1 MSDLGPVNIDFVI
14 GGNVDSEGKKVEQSF
29 EGIGG
34 AARKAKAEV
43 KAAIAEQKAVVKQIE
58 RDIKELEKLLNKTA
72 PGHAKMAVTGD
83 LHAAKKAL
91 EEEKNSLIELE
102 NQVESTAQA
111 HVRLTTRVREAKDEL
126 ARMSGS
132 LTDTDYAKK
141 AQEIAQLEAQLDI
154 VQRRTAI
161 LADPNKGFK
170 AAAGA
175 ASVLS
180 GTMAAGVGVASLF
193 GAEQEKLAKIQT
205 RLQSVMAIT
214 IGVQQVAEQLNKDSY
229 FSVVTLTKVKNA
241 WAAANLN
248 VATTLGITTA
258 ASKALMFTGIGV
270 VIAGVAALITVFN
283 KWSEKQKEV
292 NRLQK
297 EFTGLVSEQSKGPIA
312 AVENLR
318 VKWNALGDDM
328 QAKQK
333 FIEQNKAA
341 FDSLGVAIRNVSD
354 AQNLLVANK
363 SAFISAQVS
372 KARAL
377 AYTKQAEAEV
387 EKLIEAQEKLNK
399 VPKAYK
405 TVKGTYT
412 DGYGVQREGKVQVKD
427 SRWQEAEDDVINIQ
441 KNMNA
446 LFAKAHQEEQAGFK
460 KLKDAGIEG
469 ALDYKEGTVGAIEEA
484 IAAKRASIK
493 HLAGSDEIKKVN
505 SEIDALEEQLKRLL
519 GSELDSDSDRRT
531 PYDAAGALQNQIL
544 ALQAQTAKLQLE
556 QMQESLQKRLA
567 QIDAEEQAEV
577 QKIAEKEQAIIDA
590 YNKAHEGEQGFT
602 AVSTLA
608 GTGISTADSERFEDE
623 KARLTEAY
631 EAKRTNTV
639 KQYGEETL
647 RLAGEFADKR
657 VKIETDY
664 QQRIDALK
672 KQAAELEAQ
681 AARTSFPELKAQL
694 EEQAQAARDAATV
707 AATERD
713 QRVSE
718 TTASLIMETEAYKT
732 ATDEKIWLNRQLTED
747 IIAEIQ
753 KRVDAE
759 VAAGKLSTEEAK
771 KIMDAVSSSPVAGV
785 QIGLKSFIAS
795 LKDLKKAKDDL
806 AKAKDAQ
813 QAKDATEAF
822 QAAEQS
828 VAANTDALMGHLGTA
843 NFFADQAIGLLQAL
857 SKEEGDAA
865 SSAANS
871 IGAVMDIANA
881 TMQGFQQGGIAG
893 AAVALVLSTA
903 TKIFQAEKE
912 HQEALKR
919 LADAKLA
926 QQEAYNLALM
936 KQNELLERA
945 QTIAGTDAL
954 AQANA
959 YAQQAAKFRN
969 AENKAL
975 DALRGATVQ
984 TGTKK
989 TGLFGWGGEKAVY
1002 SDMLKAYPGLID
1014 GQGRLNRELAQSILD
1029 NENLDEASRKA
1040 LETALQYADEYEDAL
1055 KGLHD
1060 YLTSVF
1066 GSLGGDLMN
1075 AITQNLDSA
1084 KDAIDEFKD
1093 YVGEAMKK
1101 LISDLAYSMFFAS
1114 IIEEFSEKIKKIYED
1129 TELSDTD
1136 KAALAAMEMERLLQ
1150 SIEGITPEAQNFI
1163 KTMYDTLGEMFGISM
1178 YGGGEGPTGIKG
1190 DVAKMTEDTGQALV
1204 GQIVAMRLNVSAL
1217 LANSK
1222 SSLDTISASLG
1233 VLQQIRD
1240 NTFFC
1245 RRLVSVDETLI
1256 YMKNNGITMR

>member
-1 MSDLGPVNIDFVI
+1 
-14 GGNVDSEGKKVEQSF
+14 
-29 EGIGG
+29 
-34 AARKAKAEV
+34 
-43 KAAIAEQKAVVKQIE
+43 
-58 RDIKELEKLLNKTA
+58 
-72 PGHAKMAVTGD
+72 
-83 LHAAKKAL
+83 
-91 EEEKNSLIELE
+91 
-102 NQVESTAQA
+102 
-111 HVRLTTRVREAKDEL
+111 
-126 ARMSGS
+126 
-132 LTDTDYAKK
+132 
-141 AQEIAQLEAQLDI
+141 
-154 VQRRTAI
+154 
-161 LADPNKGFK
+161 
-170 AAAGA
+170 
-175 ASVLS
+175 
-180 GTMAAGVGVASLF
+180 MAAGVGVASLF

-205 RLQSVMAIT
+205 RLQSVMVIT

-229 FSVVTLTKVKNA
+229 FTVVALTKVKNA
-241 WAAANLN
+241 WAAANLK

-270 VIAGVAALITVFN
+270 VIAGVAALISVYS
-283 KWSEKQKEV
+283 KWK
-292 NRLQK
+292 
-297 EFTGLVSEQSKGPIA
+297 
-312 AVENLR
+312 
-318 VKWNALGDDM
+318 
-328 QAKQK
+328 
-333 FIEQNKAA
+333 
-341 FDSLGVAIRNVSD
+341 
-354 AQNLLVANK
+354 
-363 SAFISAQVS
+363 
-372 KARAL
+372 
-377 AYTKQAEAEV
+377 TKQD
-387 EKLIEAQEKLNK
+387 EKNK
-399 VPKAYK
+399 
-405 TVKGTYT
+405 
-412 DGYGVQREGKVQVKD
+412 
-427 SRWQEAEDDVINIQ
+427 
-441 KNMNA
+441 
-446 LFAKAHQEEQAGFK
+446 
-460 KLKDAGIEG
+460 
-469 ALDYKEGTVGAIEEA
+469 
-484 IAAKRASIK
+484 
-493 HLAGSDEIKKVN
+493 
-505 SEIDALEEQLKRLL
+505 ALEEEKRIQAELSKQISDSFGKEMAKIEAMRAALNSENISRSKKLDIVKRLRDQIPGYTAEL
-519 GSELDSDSDRRT
+519 NKEGNVIRENKKAIDDYMASLEKSLKLRAAEKELEELYSKAYAIESDPEFQKKKQSEKNANEVANIIRQAEGLEPVFWEHTTPELDDIKKRAETIKDYISSNGLST
-531 PYDAAGALQNQIL
+531 IIKEEASKAAKEQYNAANALQKQIL
-544 ALQAQTAKLQLE
+544 ALQAQTANLQLE

-577 QKIAEKEQAIIDA
+577 QKIAENEQAIIEA
-590 YNKAHEGEQGFT
+590 YNKAHKDDEGFT
-602 AVSTLA
+602 AATTLA
-608 GTGISTADSERFEDE
+608 QTGISTADLEKFEDE
-623 KARLTEAY
+623 KTRLTEAY

-657 VKIETDY
+657 IKIETDF
-664 QQRIDALK
+664 QQRIDALN

-681 AARTSFPELKAQL
+681 AARTSSPELKAQL

-828 VAANTDALMGHLGTA
+828 VAANTDALMGYLGTA

>member
-141 AQEIAQLEAQLDI
+141 AQEIAQLEARLDI

-229 FSVVTLTKVKNA
+229 FTVVALTKVKNA
-241 WAAANLN
+241 WAAANLK

-270 VIAGVAALITVFN
+270 VIAGVAALISVYS
-283 KWSEKQKEV
+283 KWK
-292 NRLQK
+292 
-297 EFTGLVSEQSKGPIA
+297 
-312 AVENLR
+312 
-318 VKWNALGDDM
+318 
-328 QAKQK
+328 
-333 FIEQNKAA
+333 
-341 FDSLGVAIRNVSD
+341 
-354 AQNLLVANK
+354 
-363 SAFISAQVS
+363 
-372 KARAL
+372 
-377 AYTKQAEAEV
+377 TKQD
-387 EKLIEAQEKLNK
+387 EKNK
-399 VPKAYK
+399 
-405 TVKGTYT
+405 
-412 DGYGVQREGKVQVKD
+412 
-427 SRWQEAEDDVINIQ
+427 
-441 KNMNA
+441 
-446 LFAKAHQEEQAGFK
+446 
-460 KLKDAGIEG
+460 
-469 ALDYKEGTVGAIEEA
+469 
-484 IAAKRASIK
+484 
-493 HLAGSDEIKKVN
+493 
-505 SEIDALEEQLKRLL
+505 ALEEEKRIQAELSKQISDSFGKEMAKIEAMRAALNSENISRSKKLDIVKRLRDQIPGYTAEL
-519 GSELDSDSDRRT
+519 NKEGNVIRENKKAIDDYMASLEKSLKLRAAEKELEELYSKAYAIESDPEFQKKKQSEKNANEVANIIRQAEGLEPVFWEHTTPELDDIKKRAETIKDYISSNGLST
-531 PYDAAGALQNQIL
+531 IIKEEASKAAKEQYNAANALQKQIL
-544 ALQAQTAKLQLE
+544 ALQAQTANLQLE

-577 QKIAEKEQAIIDA
+577 QKIAENEQAIIEA
-590 YNKAHEGEQGFT
+590 YNKAHKDDEGFT
-602 AVSTLA
+602 AATTLA
-608 GTGISTADSERFEDE
+608 QTGISTADLEKFEDE
-623 KARLTEAY
+623 KTRLTEAY

-657 VKIETDY
+657 IKIETDF
-664 QQRIDALK
+664 QQRIDALN

-681 AARTSFPELKAQL
+681 AARTSSPELKAQL

-828 VAANTDALMGHLGTA
+828 VAANTDALMGYLGTA

>member
-141 AQEIAQLEAQLDI
+141 AQEIAQLEAQLNI

-205 RLQSVMAIT
+205 RLQSVMVIT

-229 FSVVTLTKVKNA
+229 FTVVALTKVKNA
-241 WAAANLN
+241 WAAANLK

-270 VIAGVAALITVFN
+270 VIAGVAALISVYS
-283 KWSEKQKEV
+283 KWK
-292 NRLQK
+292 
-297 EFTGLVSEQSKGPIA
+297 
-312 AVENLR
+312 
-318 VKWNALGDDM
+318 
-328 QAKQK
+328 
-333 FIEQNKAA
+333 
-341 FDSLGVAIRNVSD
+341 
-354 AQNLLVANK
+354 
-363 SAFISAQVS
+363 
-372 KARAL
+372 
-377 AYTKQAEAEV
+377 TKQD
-387 EKLIEAQEKLNK
+387 EKNK
-399 VPKAYK
+399 
-405 TVKGTYT
+405 
-412 DGYGVQREGKVQVKD
+412 
-427 SRWQEAEDDVINIQ
+427 
-441 KNMNA
+441 
-446 LFAKAHQEEQAGFK
+446 
-460 KLKDAGIEG
+460 
-469 ALDYKEGTVGAIEEA
+469 
-484 IAAKRASIK
+484 
-493 HLAGSDEIKKVN
+493 
-505 SEIDALEEQLKRLL
+505 ALEEEKRIQAELSKQISDSFGKEMAKIEAMRAALNSENISRSKKLDIVKRLRDQIPGYTAEL
-519 GSELDSDSDRRT
+519 NKEGNVIRENKKAIDDYMASLEKSLKLRAAEKELEELYSKAYAIESDPEFQKKKQSEKNANEVANIIRQAEGLEPVFWEHTTPELDDIKKRIETIKDYISSNGLST
-531 PYDAAGALQNQIL
+531 IIKEEASKAAKEQYNAANALQKQIL
-544 ALQAQTAKLQLE
+544 ALQAQTANLQLE

-577 QKIAEKEQAIIDA
+577 QKIAENEQAIIEA
-590 YNKAHEGEQGFT
+590 YNKAHKDDEGFT
-602 AVSTLA
+602 AATTLA
-608 GTGISTADSERFEDE
+608 QTGISTADLEKFEDE
-623 KARLTEAY
+623 KTRLTEAY

-657 VKIETDY
+657 IKIETDF
-664 QQRIDALK
+664 QQRIDALNK
-672 KQAAELEAQ
+672 HADELEAQ

-718 TTASLIMETEAYKT
+718 TTAALIMETEAYKT
-732 ATDEKIWLNRQLTED
+732 VTDEKIWLNQQLTEE

-759 VAAGKLSTEEAK
+759 VAAGKLSTEEAQ

-785 QIGLKSFIAS
+785 QIGLKSFINS

-806 AKAKDAQ
+806 ANAKDAQ
-813 QAKDATEAF
+813 QAKDATAAF
-822 QAAEQS
+822 QDAEKA
-828 VAANTDALMGHLGTA
+828 VHANADALMGYMSTA

-881 TMQGFQQGGIAG
+881 TMQGYQQGGIAG